1 MLLLAATDDSALI
14 DPDRS
19 VLMNRLPPDHIAVL
33 ASGHTIH
40 RERPALWLH
49 HVLRF
54 AEST

>member
-1 MLLLAATDDSALI
+1 
-14 DPDRS
+14 
-19 VLMNRLPPDHIAVL
+19 MNRIPSDHIAIL
-33 ASGHTIH
+33 ESGHTIH

>member
-1 MLLLAATDDSALI
+1 VQLLAATTDSALI

-19 VLMNRLPPDHIAVL
+19 VLMGRLPADHVAVL

-49 HVLRF
+49 HVLKF
-54 AEST
+54 AGTT